1 MSQVVG
7 LKLNSGA
14 ATVNF
19 TAVIV
24 TPSFFTD
31 ESRFTL
37 LDFTRKRTIHGK
49 WRQWNIVFTLLEEVD
64 QDFLLDYAAEEAPQ
78 AVIATVTHDVE
89 VLSVN
94 PNFRSGTLNIVA
106 RTPEP

>member
-19 TAVIV
+19 NAVIV

-31 ESRFTL
+31 ESRFSL
-37 LDFTRKRTIHGK
+37 LDFTRQRVVHGK
-49 WRQWNIVFTLLEEVD
+49 WQQWNIVFTLLEEVD
-64 QDFLLDYAAEEAPQ
+64 QDFLLTYAAEEAPQ

-94 PNFRSGTLNIVA
+94 SNFRAGTLNIVD